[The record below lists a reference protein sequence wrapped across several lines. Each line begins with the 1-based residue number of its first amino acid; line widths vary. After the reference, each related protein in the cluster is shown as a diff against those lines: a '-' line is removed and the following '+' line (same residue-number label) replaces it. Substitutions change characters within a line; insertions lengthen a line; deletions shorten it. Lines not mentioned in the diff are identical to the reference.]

1 MNFLL
6 ILKGFIVGVGKIIP
20 GVSGSMLAMVMGIYD
35 SLIEAI
41 TNFFGNI
48 KENTKI
54 LFNFC
59 FGLFLAIVFFSKVIM
74 FMLNHFYY
82 GTIYTFLGLIAGTII
97 PFVKKVE
104 LNRKNKLLF
113 LIFLFL
119 MLFMGQ
125 FSNNT
130 KYIFDGTF
138 ISSLYT
144 IALGGIDALTS
155 IVPGISGT
163 AIFMLLG
170 TYEYVLSILASPFS
184 SLFFLYGVG
193 VVGGIIA
200 SCYLMHYLLK
210 KFKKETYSVLFAF
223 AIGSI
228 FLLLKSVIAYISI
241 GYLLLFFLG
250 FGLGIVLD
258 R

>member
-6 ILKGFIVGVGKIIP
+6 ILKGFIVGIGKIIP
-20 GVSGSMLAMVMGIYD
+20 GVSGSMLAMMMGIYD

-41 TNFFGNI
+41 TNFFGNV

-59 FGLFLAIVFFSKVIM
+59 VGLFLAIIFFSKIIM

-82 GTIYTFLGLIAGTII
+82 GTIYMFLGLIAGTII

-104 LNRKNKLLF
+104 LNRKNKILF

-119 MLFMGQ
+119 MLFLGQ

-130 KYIFDGTF
+130 KYVFDGRL
-138 ISSLYT
+138 ISYFYT
-144 IALGGIDALTS
+144 IVLGGIDALTS

-163 AIFMLLG
+163 AIFMLFG
-170 TYEYVLSILASPFS
+170 TYEYVLSILANPFS
-184 SLFFLYGVG
+184 GLFLLYGVG
-193 VVGGIIA
+193 IVGGIII
-200 SCYLMHYLLK
+200 SSYLMHYLLK
-210 KFKKETYSVLFAF
+210 KWKQESYSVLFAF
-223 AIGSI
+223 CIGSI
-228 FLLLKSVIAYISI
+228 FLLLKNVITYISF
-241 GYLLLFFLG
+241 GYLLLFILG
-250 FGLGIVLD
+250 FGLGILLD